1 MILGVNIGLCFVL
14 AIVQTTLFPYLG
26 ITETFYDLPA
36 LFVLYLGLF
45 RSARES
51 LPVVVFLG
59 FIVDSLSGGPF
70 GVYLSIYFW
79 LFLSVRGSTRFL
91 HIGFNALLPFILAVG
106 VLLQNGMEL
115 LILTVVVPD
124 VGFPAIPLRSILLRM
139 AWAFLTGPLVHLA
152 FRYLHRKSDQWRFQ
166 LFSEKNRLMSPDRSS
181 PNGNY
186 PILKDFLSPG
196 EALSPKCRQ
205 RLVQTA
211 PQRRH
216 HLCGRRFR
224 PSDGAGVSPAGPARR
239 RTPAPVGQQLH
250 PAAGHRRPP
259 RADIRPPRPPP
270 GGQPARL

>member
-79 LFLSVRGSTRFL
+79 LFLGVRGSTRFL

-124 VGFPAIPLRSILLRM
+124 VGFPAIPPRSILLRM
-139 AWAFLTGPLVHLA
+139 AWAFLSGPLVHLA

-166 LFSEKNRLMSPDRSS
+166 LFSEK
-181 PNGNY
+181 
-186 PILKDFLSPG
+186 I
-196 EALSPKCRQ
+196 
-205 RLVQTA
+205 V
-211 PQRRH
+211 
-216 HLCGRRFR
+216 
-224 PSDGAGVSPAGPARR
+224 
-239 RTPAPVGQQLH
+239 
-250 PAAGHRRPP
+250 
-259 RADIRPPRPPP
+259 
-270 GGQPARL
+270 